1 VTRLGI
7 AAIFG
12 AIACI
17 PLFPQIP
24 AEVDLSIVARQMR
37 FPAGLAWSRDGF
49 LVVADS
55 EKREIYRIDPK
66 QRPKPTHQDV
76 NGVQGVAYDSDG
88 RLYMCETAS
97 RKVVRMDRKGKL
109 ETVAEAFEGKKLN
122 GPNEVVVRRDGQ
134 AYFTDPAF
142 ASEIDRRELEFNGV
156 FHVKPNGDMEALARW
171 KTRPN
176 GVALSGDGK
185 KLFVSDADRHA
196 IVQFDLDS
204 RGGSTGSHDFI
215 TGVRGVPAGLRLDTA
230 GQLFVAADGL
240 AIYSPEGKLV
250 RTLVES
256 QRVLNCAFGGPDLNL
271 LYIATP
277 KEIMEVK
284 IGVKGALQY

>member
-1 VTRLGI
+1 MTRLGI
-7 AAIFG
+7 AAIFC
-12 AIACI
+12 AVACI
-17 PLFPQIP
+17 PLYPQIP
-24 AEVDLSIVARQMR
+24 EQVDLSIVARQMR
-37 FPAGLAWSRDGF
+37 FPGGLAWSRDGF

-55 EKREIYRIDPK
+55 EKREIYRIDAK
-66 QRPKPTHQDV
+66 QRPKPTHQDA

-97 RKVVRMDRKGKL
+97 RQIVRMDRKGKL
-109 ETVAEAFEGKKLN
+109 ETVAAAFEGKKLN
-122 GPNEVVVRRDGQ
+122 GPNEVVVRRDRQ
-134 AYFTDPAF
+134 VYFTDPAF
-142 ASEIDRRELEFNGV
+142 ASEIDRREMDFNGV
-156 FHVKPNGDMEALARW
+156 FHVKPNGDIEALARW

-176 GVALSGDGK
+176 GLALSADGR

-204 RGGSTGSHDFI
+204 KGGATGSHDFI
-215 TGVRGVPAGLRLDTA
+215 TGVRGVPAGLRLDTS
-230 GQLFVAADGL
+230 GQLFVGAEGL

-250 RTLVES
+250 RTLMEGR
-256 QRVLNCAFGGPDLNL
+256 RVLNCAFGGPDLNL

>member
-1 VTRLGI
+1 VTRVGI

-12 AIACI
+12 VVACI
-17 PLFPQIP
+17 PLFPQMP
-24 AEVDLSIVARQMR
+24 TEVDLSITATNMR
-37 FPAGLAWSRDGF
+37 FPAGLTWSRDGF

-55 EKREIYRIDPK
+55 EKREIYRVDPK
-66 QRPKPTHQDV
+66 QRPKVTHQDG

-88 RLYMCETAS
+88 RLYMCETAT
-97 RKVVRMDRKGKL
+97 RKLVRMDKRGKI
-109 ETVAEAFEGKKLN
+109 ETIAAAFEGKKLN
-122 GPNEVVVRRDGQ
+122 GPNEVVVRRDGHV
-134 AYFTDPAF
+134 YFTDPAF
-142 ASEIDRRELEFNGV
+142 AGAIDRRELDFNGV
-156 FHVKPNGDMEALARW
+156 FHVKPGGEVEALARW

-176 GVALSGDGK
+176 GVALSADGK

-204 RGGSTGSHDFI
+204 RGGATASRDFI
-215 TGVRGVPAGLRLDTA
+215 TGVHGVPAGLRLDTA
-230 GQLFVAADGL
+230 GQLFVGAEGL
-240 AIYSPEGKLV
+240 AVYSPEGKLI

-256 QRVLNCAFGGPDLNL
+256 RRVLNCAFGGPDLNL

-277 KEIMEVK
+277 KEIIEVK